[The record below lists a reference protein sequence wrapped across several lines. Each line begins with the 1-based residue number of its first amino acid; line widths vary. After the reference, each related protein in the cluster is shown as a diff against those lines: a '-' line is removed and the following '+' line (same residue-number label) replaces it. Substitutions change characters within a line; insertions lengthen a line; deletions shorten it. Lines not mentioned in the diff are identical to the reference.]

1 MTAQVEDGPGAGAPG
16 PEGPSLERRIRSGAL
31 WGVLNSLGLRFAN
44 IAVMAVVVRL
54 VTHEEFGVFAVAL
67 TVAVVVGGFADWG
80 VSAFL
85 MRGDHDPDEM
95 APTVTFIAV
104 LSGAVLAGLVALGAP
119 ALAAALG
126 APEATGPI
134 RVMSLC
140 LLFGGMAA
148 VPTALLGRE
157 FRQDRILLSNVV
169 GFVPGNV
176 LLVVLA
182 MDGSGAMAF
191 AWSRV
196 ATVVFQG
203 LAATLAVGRVH
214 LPRLEARHLRT
225 VLTFGLP
232 LAGAN
237 LVNYALV
244 NADYALIGHQ
254 LGPARLGVY
263 MLAFNV
269 ASWSMAVLSAA
280 INGVAMP
287 AFSRVGSDPAALESA
302 LRRSARA
309 VGLVALPITVLTFA
323 LAGPLVTTVYG
334 HAWTASVPVLE
345 VLAVYGGL
353 FVVISLMS
361 NLLVG
366 RGRTA
371 RALLI
376 QVLWIGAL
384 VPAML
389 VGSHQL
395 GLRGVA
401 WAHVAVLV
409 VVVLPL
415 YVWSVGQLV
424 PRAVRAL
431 SAATLPP
438 LVAAALAGAAAAAAA
453 AVPAPSWVRLL
464 AGGAVGGIAYLAL
477 AAPLIGDF
485 VSPARFGPLRRL
497 ATRGRLLP
505 GLPRLAPERR

>member
-1 MTAQVEDGPGAGAPG
+1 
-16 PEGPSLERRIRSGAL
+16 
-31 WGVLNSLGLRFAN
+31 VLNSLGLRFAN

-54 VTHEEFGVFAVAL
+54 VTHEQFGVFAVAL

-85 MRGDHDPDEM
+85 MRGDHDPEET

-104 LSGAVLAGLVALGAP
+104 ASGAVLAVLVALGAP
-119 ALAAALG
+119 WLADALG
-126 APEATGPI
+126 APAATDPI

-169 GFVPGNV
+169 GFVPGNL

-182 MDGSGAMAF
+182 LQGSGAMAF

-196 ATVVFQG
+196 ATVAFQAI
-203 LAATLAVGRVH
+203 AATIAVGRVY
-214 LPRLEARHLRT
+214 LPRLRTRHLRA
-225 VLTFGLP
+225 VLAFGLP

-269 ASWSMAVLSAA
+269 ASWSTAVLSAA

-287 AFSRVGSDPAALESA
+287 AFSRVEDDPLLLQGA

-309 VGLVALPITVLTFA
+309 VGLVALPITVLTLA

-334 HAWTASVPVLE
+334 GAWAASVPVLE

-366 RGRTA
+366 RGHTA
-371 RALLI
+371 GTLTV
-376 QVLWIGAL
+376 QVVWIGAL

-389 VGSHQL
+389 LGSDRL

-401 WAHVAVLV
+401 WAHVVVLV
-409 VVVLPL
+409 LVVLPL
-415 YVWSVGQLV
+415 YLWLVGRLV
-424 PRAVRAL
+424 PRVVRTVA
-431 SAATLPP
+431 SATAPP
-438 LVAAALAGAAAAAAA
+438 LVAAVAAGATAAAAA

-464 AGGAVGGIAYLAL
+464 VGGAVGGFTYLVV

-485 VSPARFGPLRRL
+485 VAPARLGPLRRL
-497 ATRGRLLP
+497 ATRGRLVP
-505 GLPRLAPERR
+505 GLPRLAGERR